1 MDILEFLLTVDTRY
15 IVLGLVVVL
24 FSLEQII
31 ASQFKFS
38 NRPWHLFNN
47 ALFHFLFLIIN
58 FVWVYVLIFCI
69 EWLNNHQIGLF
80 YIIDAPTW
88 LKLILGVAMFDFVFY
103 WFHRMSHRV
112 PFLWRLHRVH
122 HSDSSMDVST
132 AFRGHPFEQF
142 LWFGVSRIVAAGIFG
157 LDLLA
162 LGFLALIAIPI
173 FFIVHSNIRFP
184 SWLDNTLGWVILT
197 PNQHKVHHEQDQEYT
212 DSNYADIFI
221 LWDRLF
227 GTYRYKPVDQIKFG
241 LREFNDSKQESFWY
255 LIKSPFLDITRSKS
269 DPLNEPNKGANK
281 G

>member
-1 MDILEFLLTVDTRY
+1 MDILEFLLAIDTRY

-31 ASQFKFS
+31 ASQFKFG
-38 NRPWHLFNN
+38 NRPQHLLNN
-47 ALFHFLFLIIN
+47 SLFQFLFLIIN
-58 FVWVYVLIFCI
+58 TVWIYVFIFSI
-69 EWLNNHQIGLF
+69 EWLNSHQIGLF
-80 YIIDAPTW
+80 YIINAPTW

-103 WFHRMSHRV
+103 WFHRMSHQV

-173 FFIVHSNIRFP
+173 FFLVHSNIRFP
-184 SWLDNTLGWVILT
+184 SWLDNTLGLVILT

-227 GTYRYKPVDQIKFG
+227 KTYRYKPVDQIKFG
-241 LREFNDSKQESFWY
+241 LKEFNDSKQETFWY
-255 LIKSPFLDITRSKS
+255 LIKSPFLNITRNKS
-269 DPLNEPNKGANK
+269 SPINEEDFKSS
-281 G
+281 